1 VRLSVVVPAV
11 LLAVGF
17 TVAVTVAVTV
27 VLVVFQPQL
36 RFSDTTV
43 REPPPAATLLPG
55 TVAVRSGALR
65 GLDYRASGR
74 AVLLPL
80 VDGSHVLRLEDLDVD
95 NGPDLHVYLATAPAD
110 SRASA
115 FARDRVDL
123 GRLRGNRGDQNYPVP
138 RGVDTAAFRS
148 AVIWCPRF
156 SVGWA
161 VAPLRSR

>member
-1 VRLSVVVPAV
+1 MLPLVVVAV
-11 LLAVGF
+11 L
-17 TVAVTVAVTV
+17 VAAAVTV
-27 VLVVFQPQL
+27 VLVVFQPQR
-36 RFSDTTV
+36 RFYDTTV
-43 REPPPAATLLPG
+43 REPPPATAAARDGPP
-55 TVAVRSGALR
+55 VRTGAFR
-65 GLDYRASGR
+65 GLAHEASGR

-80 VDGSHVLRLEDLDVD
+80 TDGSRVLRLEDLDVD
-95 NGPDLHVYLATAPAD
+95 NGPDLHVYLATAPPD
-110 SRASA
+110 SRAAA

-138 RGVDTAAFRS
+138 GSVDTDAFRS